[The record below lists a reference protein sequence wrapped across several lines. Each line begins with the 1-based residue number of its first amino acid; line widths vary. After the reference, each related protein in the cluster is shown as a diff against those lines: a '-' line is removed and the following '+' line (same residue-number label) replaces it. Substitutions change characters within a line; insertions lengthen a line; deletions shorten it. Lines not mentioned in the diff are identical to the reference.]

1 VNLVNMN
8 KENWEKEFNKKFG
21 KKNSYGL
28 YKVDR
33 PTEYKKIKQ
42 FIQNLLDKQ
51 REEIKE
57 RIGKMKLPNKEINY
71 KHKRDFLGKYDNGY
85 NQALSDILKE
95 LNK

>member
-1 VNLVNMN
+1 MN

-42 FIQNLLDKQ
+42 FIKDLLDKQ
-51 REEIKE
+51 RDELKKKVEKMRKDLESVCFSLENEDCETAVMELYDKHEKNIIK
-57 RIGKMKLPNKEINY
+57 N
-71 KHKRDFLGKYDNGY
+71 
-85 NQALSDILKE
+85 
-95 LNK
+95 